1 MFFNLGKVDFRI
13 TLHEKGTILVEM
25 LASLSILLV
34 LCTLIVPQTILLLK
48 EAKQTK
54 IRHIANGMIREE
66 IALMQNETSKAFSI
80 ERKGVTYFIT
90 VEHNYKDSD
99 VRICVNWL
107 DLNQQNK
114 SRCERVR
121 NR

>member
-1 MFFNLGKVDFRI
+1 MEKVDFRI
-13 TLHEKGTILVEM
+13 TLHEKGAILVEM

-34 LCTLIVPQTILLLK
+34 ICTLIVPQTILLLK

-54 IRHIANGMIREE
+54 ARHIANGIIREE
-66 IALMQNETSKAFSI
+66 IAFMQSDTSKAFSI
-80 ERKGVTYFIT
+80 EREGVTYSIT
-90 VEHNYKDSD
+90 VEKSNKDSD

>member
-1 MFFNLGKVDFRI
+1 MGKVDFRI

-80 ERKGVTYFIT
+80 EREGVTYFIT